1 MLNSMGRSRM
11 MRWGLVIVSLGSSAL
26 ALWLVL
32 APFHIHVFKAPVI
45 EVGSIVDPSEMRA
58 DLAAGRGEGE
68 DVQLPERRKSLAPK
82 GPQTRV
88 AAQVRWGRRRAGL
101 HRQHGAVAGRH
112 RQARRR
118 ARRGTR
124 ARRP

>member
-68 DVQLPERRKSLAPK
+68 DVQFPERR
-82 GPQTRV
+82 
-88 AAQVRWGRRRAGL
+88 RR
-101 HRQHGAVAGRH
+101 
-112 RQARRR
+112 
-118 ARRGTR
+118 
-124 ARRP
+124 